1 MSEDTHRRGKTI
13 DELAE
18 GDSLTVNESISD
30 RDIMLYLGMTN
41 DNNPLYTQDEYAK
54 RMDYEGA
61 VVPQILLMGI
71 ITSSISK
78 LLPGPGSQVVNSSVN
93 FVLPVYHNEDVT
105 FNFEVIKVDTMKE
118 VITLSV
124 TGVKGSD
131 ERIIDAVLMVKPPK
145 EFSVVN
151 ETKK

>member
-1 MSEDTHRRGKTI
+1 
-13 DELAE
+13 
-18 GDSLTVNESISD
+18 
-30 RDIMLYLGMTN
+30 MLYLGMTN

-54 RMDYEGA
+54 RMDYEGGA

-78 LLPGPGSQVVNSSVN
+78 LLPGGPGSQVVNSSVN

-124 TGVKGSD
+124 TGVKGGVTN
-131 ERIIDAVLMVKPPK
+131 VLLTR
-145 EFSVVN
+145 S
-151 ETKK
+151 